1 MSNDQQISSLEDLLQ
16 QIDKTAK
23 SREEVSIESILQVA
37 GRKSFG
43 TLLLLAGII
52 TLAPLVGD
60 IPGVPTLMGM
70 IVFLIAIQL
79 LLNRKEL
86 WLPRFLLM
94 RSIQSTRLQNSLDKL
109 YTPAQ
114 FIDRYLKPRLTILT
128 RGFMIYLIAFIC
140 LGIAVVM
147 PVMEIIPFSA
157 NLAGLAL
164 TAFGLSLIAR
174 DGYLTA
180 FALLITAG
188 IVVGALYRF
197 M

>member
-1 MSNDQQISSLEDLLQ
+1 MSNEQHISNIEDLLQ
-16 QIDKTAK
+16 QIHETAK
-23 SREEVSIESILQVA
+23 SRDEVSIASILHVA

-52 TLAPLVGD
+52 TLAPIVGD

-86 WLPRFLLM
+86 WLPRFLLK
-94 RSIQSTRLQNSLDKL
+94 RSIQSTRLRKSLDKL

-128 RGFMIYLIAFIC
+128 RGFMIYLIAVIC
-140 LGIAVVM
+140 LGIAAVM
-147 PVMEIIPFSA
+147 PVMEFIPFSA
-157 NLAGLAL
+157 NLAGIAL
-164 TAFGLSLIAR
+164 TAFGLSLLAR

-180 FALLITAG
+180 FALLVTAA
-188 IVVGALYRF
+188 IVGGALYRL